1 MYSGI
6 WCSITCILTGI
17 TIFSALCQQR
27 TERVRIPGHG
37 HSIHCLLICL
47 LPPSVS
53 FLGFFSSCV
62 LFFPLISSQDM
73 SNSLQSQTEL
83 LTSSIWDHRSLKHT
97 FCRITQI
104 FACLPYSRNELWE
117 SDPVRFLASHGF
129 YQVRKNT
136 KVLVSWSTFVSEE
149 WSYTEAFRYWY
160 H

>member
-1 MYSGI
+1 MGI
-6 WCSITCILTGI
+6 PFTACS
-17 TIFSALCQQR
+17 SASY
-27 TERVRIPGHG
+27 P
-37 HSIHCLLICL
+37 LLFLFLDSSL
-47 LPPSVS
+47 LV
-53 FLGFFSSCV
+53 FWF

-136 KVLVSWSTFVSEE
+136 KVLVS
-149 WSYTEAFRYWY
+149 
-160 H
+160 